1 MQPYQETAAD
11 GDDVDDDGDDNSADG
26 GEKKKRVQVTEE
38 VTCVW
43 VTPVACIHG
52 YTDDGDGEPSS
63 LI

>member
-1 MQPYQETAAD
+1 
-11 GDDVDDDGDDNSADG
+11 
-26 GEKKKRVQVTEE
+26 

-63 LI
+63 LIWLNHQYAQIFTASASFNVNGTVASRRVIL